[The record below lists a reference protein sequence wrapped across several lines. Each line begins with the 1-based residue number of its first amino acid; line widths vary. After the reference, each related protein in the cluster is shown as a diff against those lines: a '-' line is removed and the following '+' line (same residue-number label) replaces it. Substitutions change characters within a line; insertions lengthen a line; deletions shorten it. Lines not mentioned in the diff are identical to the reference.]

1 MRVENVRAR
10 DYTRG
15 RPGRPTHIVI
25 HHWGVDGQKHDNVVS
40 WFRNGNSRQTSAH
53 YVVSAGRVTRMV
65 PLGDTAHHC
74 AGFNSK
80 SIGIECRPEASGG
93 DIEAAVW
100 AIREVRANYGDLPLI
115 GHRDRRNTS
124 CPGRYYLKLG
134 QLDRM
139 ARGNVTVEDI
149 TDMGYQI
156 VYFTNGGNAY
166 EADVVGGT
174 YRRIANPATLDD
186 RQWIVSAAKIKSAW
200 LGDLRGTG
208 DSELKNIWC
217 MGRDVSV

>member
-10 DYTRG
+10 NYTQG
-15 RPGRPTHIVI
+15 RAGKPTHIVI
-25 HHWGVDGQKHDNVVS
+25 HHWGVDGQTHDGVVR
-40 WFRNGNSRQTSAH
+40 WFRDGNPNKTSAH

-65 PLGDTAHHC
+65 ALRDTAHHC

-80 SIGIECRPEASGG
+80 SIGIECRPEMSGG
-93 DIEAAVW
+93 DIWAVVW
-100 AIREVRANYGDLPLI
+100 AIREVRAKYGDLPLI
-115 GHRDRRNTS
+115 GHRDRRSTA

-156 VYFTNGGNAY
+156 VYFTNGGHVY

-174 YRRIANPATLDD
+174 YRRVAGPADLED
-186 RQWIVSAAKIKSAW
+186 RQWIVSAAKIRSAW
-200 LGDLRGTG
+200 LSDLRGNG
-208 DSELKNIWC
+208 DSELRNIGC
-217 MGRDVSV
+217 MGRDVTP